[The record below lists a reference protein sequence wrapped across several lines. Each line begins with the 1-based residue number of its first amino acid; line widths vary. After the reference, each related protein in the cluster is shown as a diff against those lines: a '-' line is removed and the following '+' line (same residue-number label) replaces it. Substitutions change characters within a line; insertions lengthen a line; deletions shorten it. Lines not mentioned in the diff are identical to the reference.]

1 MKVRVFTVLL
11 NVYFHDFDRIFQD
24 LIYITLRS
32 TSNFNYNL
40 VHYGKE
46 NLANTVNSLI
56 TTLISIDGTPRSLLN
71 VEVHSLSN

>member
-40 VHYGKE
+40 VHYGIGKPCE
-46 NLANTVNSLI
+46 HCQF
-56 TTLISIDGTPRSLLN
+56 IDNYSDKY
-71 VEVHSLSN
+71 